1 MKNKNEIEYY
11 LKKYDLE
18 KYMKKEL
25 LNKLFIK
32 RFLKGEMIFSVE
44 EESQIIYFFVE
55 GKIKIYSAF
64 HGNKEVVIEFCRPLQ
79 ILGEVE
85 YIQNKNIN
93 VNVEALTPCVV
104 IGILRE
110 DFKKMIFQND
120 KLYELLLITV
130 TDKLTDTMTHVLN
143 YHQKPIEERVLEYL
157 KEFENHNKIE
167 KIRYLDM
174 AGYLKISDRHLR
186 KVLKEMS
193 HKELIIKDGK
203 KIELLKKKG

>member
-1 MKNKNEIEYY
+1 
-11 LKKYDLE
+11 
-18 KYMKKEL
+18 
-25 LNKLFIK
+25 
-32 RFLKGEMIFSVE
+32 
-44 EESQIIYFFVE
+44 SQIIYFFVE